1 MATRRR
7 RSGKQTDVQC
17 VYFRVSEL
25 LWSLFVNNGGS
36 KLGLTSFLFCFPKSP
51 QSTECT
57 LIGHPHGVEPAL
69 VGDIPSTV
77 AQVVNSKSVALSPIT
92 VNFANIVETGWVI
105 VRRLKL
111 LRLEHLVCVRKL
123 VLSHRLFARSTAQ
136 TRHIGDLATVTCKDG
151 HAADARQT
159 HGGKSSRHLVN
170 GEGSSSS
177 WLPADHDWLLADEGL
192 GDDGRLLSNNVAGVR
207 DWDAGNAWLLDTIKN
222 VSSGLDIVT
231 GCYSE

>member
-1 MATRRR
+1 MYNVPIF
-7 RSGKQTDVQC
+7 SI
-17 VYFRVSEL
+17 SEL

-36 KLGLTSFLFCFPKSP
+36 KLGLTSFSFCFPKNLP
-51 QSTECT
+51 STERT

-77 AQVVNSKSVALSPIT
+77 TQVVNSKSVALSPIT

-111 LRLEHLVCVRKL
+111 LRLEQLVCVRKL

-151 HAADARQT
+151 HAADARQA
-159 HGGKSSRHLVN
+159 HGGNSSMHLVN
-170 GEGSSSS
+170 GDGSSRN
-177 WLPADHDWLLADEGL
+177 WLSADHDWLLADEGL

-207 DWDAGNAWLLDTIKN
+207 DWDAGNGWLLEKRK
-222 VSSGLDIVT
+222 
-231 GCYSE
+231 C